1 MITLINMIK
10 MKNRNLTMITLIN
23 MINMKKRNYMVFGI
37 ILLIS
42 AIFAMPTVNAD
53 FSYRLEVNEVIGN
66 RNIVITYPQTN
77 DKYLLYVKTGCGT
90 FQKGQMV
97 ELVTDGDLSGGDDL
111 IKADPSHI
119 CGIEQANFFTNK
131 IYVQEVSSDYRK
143 AYVKGEDDQQ
153 YYITLGSYCA
163 KINGYKNNYVYVLQ
177 GAKSLARSDKVILPD
192 RAGECSIMYLEK
204 TEQSQPPNTT
214 NITDKVPTTVIGV
227 KAFPRNGSVFL
238 AWKKAWDDKGVSHYL
253 ISYSKYHIDPKN
265 VPFEDMPNQITTKK
279 TYYTV
284 DGLENEQTYYFYVL
298 AVDTSGNVSSN
309 WSEEATATPKTS
321 IFEGKSA
328 TEKPE
333 QMSIKVEKETIGSFL
348 ISWTPVSGARQTVIL
363 ETDGKREFTLN
374 TYQKSN
380 IRILKSDMRK
390 GKKLII
396 RVRAYEIYG
405 TMKEEFI
412 NFDF

>member
-1 MITLINMIK
+1 MISMIK
-10 MKNRNLTMITLIN
+10 MIN
-23 MINMKKRNYMVFGI
+23 KIFPI
-37 ILLIS
+37 II
-42 AIFAMPTVNAD
+42 IFSIFVVPMANAD

-77 DKYLLYVKTGCGT
+77 DKYLLYVKLGCGT

-97 ELVTDGDLSGGDDL
+97 ELVTDGDLSGGNDL

-119 CGIEQANFFTNK
+119 CVIEQADLFTNK

-163 KINGYKNNYVYVLQ
+163 KIFGYRNTFVYVLQ
-177 GAKSLARSDKVILPD
+177 AGKSLSRSDKIFLPN
-192 RAGECSIMYLEK
+192 REGQCSILYLEK
-204 TEQSQPPNTT
+204 IEQSQAQKKNV
-214 NITDKVPTTVIGV
+214 NLDKVPTTVVNV
-227 KAFPRNGSVFL
+227 KAFPRNGRVFL
-238 AWKKAWDDKGVSHYL
+238 AWQKAQDDKGVSHYI
-253 ISYSKYHIDPKN
+253 ISYTKYSVSTKD

-363 ETDGKREFTLN
+363 ETDGKRVFTLN

-390 GKKLII
+390 GKKLTI
-396 RVRAYEIYG
+396 RIRAYDIYG
-405 TMKEEFI
+405 SMKEEFF